1 MKDIN
6 QLKHDH
12 HFQVSAVKSAFRLI
26 ACGAVVLAGVDALGV
41 AALLFGLS
49 EVLGVLEELV

>member
-6 QLKHDH
+6 QLKNDH
-12 HFQVSAVKSAFRLI
+12 HFQISAVKSAFRLI
-26 ACGAVVLAGVDALGV
+26 ACGAVILAGVDALGV

>member
-12 HFQVSAVKSAFRLI
+12 HFQISAVKSAFRLI
-26 ACGAVVLAGVDALGV
+26 ACGSVILAGVDALGV